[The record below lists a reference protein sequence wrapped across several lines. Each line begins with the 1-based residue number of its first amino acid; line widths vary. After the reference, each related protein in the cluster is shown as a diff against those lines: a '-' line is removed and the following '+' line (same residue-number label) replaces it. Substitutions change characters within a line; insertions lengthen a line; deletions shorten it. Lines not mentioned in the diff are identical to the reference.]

1 MVESDFSLDYF
12 QVLIRFVTF
21 HPVHSVPLINKNSGM
36 LKIWVIGC
44 LICCLCAIDG
54 VAQDRAIWIYG
65 EVTTVM
71 NRKICG
77 YITWGKNL
85 Y

>member
-1 MVESDFSLDYF
+1 
-12 QVLIRFVTF
+12 
-21 HPVHSVPLINKNSGM
+21 M
-36 LKIWVIGC
+36 LKTWIIGC
-44 LICCLCAIDG
+44 LICCFCATNG
-54 VAQDRAIWIYG
+54 LAQGSRAIRIYG

-85 Y
+85 YWTDIFRGKNRKPVYAVSGYYGRKRAF